1 MSNDTR
7 RGRDTE
13 VTSRMMSKVRSKDSK
28 VELTVRRMLHA
39 QGYRFRVHYRKLY
52 GNPDIVFV
60 RQRLAIFIDGDFW
73 HGNAWKV
80 RGLPSLEAQFP
91 HRTDWWAAKL
101 RRTMQRDAEVT
112 AHLEREGWQVLRFW
126 ESAIQDDPQAVIDA
140 ITKSLELQS

>member
-1 MSNDTR
+1 MTNDTPK
-7 RGRDTE
+7 GRDAE
-13 VTSRMMSKVRSKDSK
+13 ITSRMMAKVRNKDTRP
-28 VELTVRRMLHA
+28 ELTVRRMLHA

-91 HRTDWWAAKL
+91 NRTDWWIAKL

-112 AHLEREGWQVLRFW
+112 TRLQAEGWRVLRFW
-126 ESAIQDDPQAVIDA
+126 ESAIQADSQAVVDSIIA
-140 ITKSLELQS
+140 EVRSRS

>member
-1 MSNDTR
+1 MANETPK
-7 RGRDTE
+7 GRNVE

-39 QGYRFRVHYRKLY
+39 QGYRFRVHDRKLY

-60 RQRLAIFIDGDFW
+60 RQRVAIFIDGDFW

-91 HRTDWWAAKL
+91 HRTDWWVAKL
-101 RRTMQRDAEVT
+101 RRTMRRDAQVT
-112 AHLEREGWQVLRFW
+112 AHLEKEGWRVLRFW
-126 ESAIQDDPQAVIDA
+126 ESAIQANPHAVIDT
-140 ITKSLELQS
+140 ITKNLESQS